1 MVKTSPLLVLNST
14 GVLHPY
20 PFVNS
25 VIEVTVKLMSDPAKP
40 LSLTHTNSHAHS
52 HTHSHTH
59 SHIPLTIIMCD
70 AKDTNIIYTE
80 GIDII
85 NPVALVLDP
94 VTSSTPVIRIKLTA
108 CSTMAS
114 RQVVLVAMMSQ
125 DCITPAT
132 GTTTG
137 TATTVTAIGTLSTT
151 ATASGTASATSIGT
165 GTATV
170 VTSPPPVATSVSAS
184 VAASRAVSI
193 PSKPFQVVKYRM
205 IITNENQIVSTFF
218 KDEGGKK
225 NQIPIHVQLVTPP
238 NTPFDRNG
246 MKLKCLLLY
255 NDGLQVSDQTLL
267 NISDDRCLYV
277 DANGYAKINCRIED
291 ISLNHEKQK
300 FVVKVSP
307 DLDSIPLSADVN
319 DQRTPGITVRTKI
332 SKSNRVKRN
341 LPMSGCC
348 SVSSGSSTS
357 SGNDS
362 DVTDND
368 NDSSGYSGSKRI
380 RTTPPITPA
389 NLTKQ
394 MQAAAND
401 KVLDFANCTMHT
413 LLKLRE
419 DLSQQPAHSSAEHVR
434 MIIDQIASHH
444 QTLGLGLPFPDAP
457 LHLNPPHDG
466 SVISNNDDTFEEA
479 CDNLV
484 EGPLPPPRDGS
495 ADSDEDMSMEVIGNL
510 ILNIF
515 QTDDIEENHPDDSAH
530 RNQANNLFPC
540 YEREP
545 RQEPPSSG

>member
-1 MVKTSPLLVLNST
+1 
-14 GVLHPY
+14 
-20 PFVNS
+20 
-25 VIEVTVKLMSDPAKP
+25 
-40 LSLTHTNSHAHS
+40 
-52 HTHSHTH
+52 
-59 SHIPLTIIMCD
+59 
-70 AKDTNIIYTE
+70 
-80 GIDII
+80 
-85 NPVALVLDP
+85 
-94 VTSSTPVIRIKLTA
+94 
-108 CSTMAS
+108 
-114 RQVVLVAMMSQ
+114 
-125 DCITPAT
+125 
-132 GTTTG
+132 
-137 TATTVTAIGTLSTT
+137 
-151 ATASGTASATSIGT
+151 
-165 GTATV
+165 
-170 VTSPPPVATSVSAS
+170 
-184 VAASRAVSI
+184 
-193 PSKPFQVVKYRM
+193 M

-225 NQIPIHVQLVTPP
+225 NQIPLHVQLVTPP

-300 FVVKVSP
+300 FVVQVSP

-319 DQRTPGITVRTKI
+319 DQRTPGIRVRTKI

-362 DVTDND
+362 DFTDND
-368 NDSSGYSGSKRI
+368 NDSSGYSGSSSTNDTSKRI

-394 MQAAAND
+394 MQTAAND

-419 DLSQQPAHSSAEHVR
+419 DLSQQPAHCHSSAEHVR

-444 QTLGLGLPFPDAP
+444 QTLGLGHPLRGAP
-457 LHLNPPHDG
+457 LPLNPPHDG
-466 SVISNNDDTFEEA
+466 SAISNNDDMFEEA
-479 CDNLV
+479 CDNLDDDA
-484 EGPLPPPRDGS
+484 PLPPPHDGFAIS
-495 ADSDEDMSMEVIGNL
+495 NEDTFEAFDNFLMFL
-510 ILNIF
+510 
-515 QTDDIEENHPDDSAH
+515 QTDGVEENHPDDSAH